1 MSDANTLFDAI
12 TNGDADAV
20 QRIVEASPNLLD
32 ACNTQTA
39 TPILMALYH
48 GRNDIAESMATC
60 KPALS
65 LFEAAAMG
73 RLDRINELVQSDGA
87 LVDAIAPDGFPLI
100 SLAAFF
106 GREPVVA
113 RLIERGAKVNVVST
127 NGMNLYPIH
136 AAAARN
142 DEAIMRRLLEA
153 GADPDV
159 QQQGGWTALHSAAKH
174 GSRPLLELLLKNGAD
189 TSIKSNDG
197 KTARD
202 MANDAGHA
210 EIANQL

>member
-1 MSDANTLFDAI
+1 MSDANPLFDAI

-20 QRIVEASPNLLD
+20 QRMIEASPDLLD
-32 ACNTQTA
+32 ACNTQNA

-48 GRNDIAESMATC
+48 GKNDIAESMAAI

-65 LFEAAAMG
+65 LFEAAALG
-73 RLDRINELVQSDGA
+73 HLDRVNALLDSNEGP
-87 LVDAIAPDGFPLI
+87 VDAIAPDGFPLI

-106 GREPVVA
+106 GRESIVA
-113 RLIERGAKVNVVST
+113 RLIERGANVNVVST
-127 NGMNLYPIH
+127 NGMDLCPIH

-142 DEAIMRRLLEA
+142 DEAIMRMLLEA
-153 GADPDV
+153 GANPDV

-174 GSRPLLELLLKNGAD
+174 GSRPLLDLLLNHGAD

-210 EIANQL
+210 EIANRL